1 MPIDVSSYMPADGA
15 AAAALAVTPLLN
27 SLQPSAIL
35 ALAAQV
41 RKLKAAG
48 REICDLTVGDFS
60 SKQFPIPAALQQA
73 IVDALQA
80 GHTNYPPSDGVPELK
95 DAVARLFRRDLD
107 LDYPSSSV
115 VIAGGAR
122 PLLYACWRLFVD
134 PGERSVS
141 FVPSWNNG
149 YYAHLTQ
156 ADHRFVRT
164 SASDNFFPTVE
175 MVRAE
180 LPGTRLLMLNS
191 PLNPTGTAIDPEV
204 LRGIAQ
210 AVVEENHRRQG
221 ARPVMLCYDQ
231 VYWMLTFG
239 QTRHY
244 NPVALVP
251 EVAPYTI
258 QVDALSKGFAATGLR
273 VGWGVLP
280 SYLAPRMS
288 GFLGH
293 VGAWAPR
300 AEQIASAW
308 LLDHPDVCATYHQTM
323 RAGVEARLQTL
334 YKGIQ
339 GMKARGLPVD
349 AIEPQGGIYLSFY
362 AGLIGRGFDS
372 NQAIA
377 SFLIDEAGVAVVP
390 FQAFDLEE
398 NSGWF
403 RMSVGAVG
411 LSELDGALERIEAAL
426 HRRLG

>member
-1 MPIDVSSYMPADGA
+1 MPIDVSHHLPSDGA
-15 AAAALAVTPLLN
+15 AAAALAVTPVLN

-41 RKLKAAG
+41 RKLKAEG
-48 REICDLTVGDFS
+48 RQICDLTVGDFS
-60 SKQFPIPAALQQA
+60 SKQFPIPDALQQA
-73 IVDALQA
+73 VVEALRA

-95 DAVARLFRRDLD
+95 EAVIELFRRELD
-107 LDYPSSSV
+107 LDYPAGSV

-156 ADHRFVRT
+156 ADHHFVRT
-164 SASDNFFPTVE
+164 HASDDFFPTVE
-175 MVRAE
+175 MVRE
-180 LPGTRLLMLNS
+180 VLPGTRLLMLNS
-191 PLNPTGTAIDPEV
+191 PLNPTGTAIAPEI
-204 LRGIAQ
+204 LQGIAE
-210 AVVEENHRRQG
+210 AVVEENRRRKG

-231 VYWMLTFG
+231 VYWMLTMG
-239 QTRHY
+239 QTRHC
-244 NPVALVP
+244 NPVTLVP

-258 QVDALSKGFAATGLR
+258 HVDALSKAFAATGLR

-280 SYLAPRMS
+280 PYLASRMS

-300 AEQIASAW
+300 AEQVASAV
-308 LLDHPDVCATYHQTM
+308 LLRRPDLMAEYHLTM
-323 RAGVEARLQTL
+323 RAGVEARLNRL
-334 YKGIQ
+334 YEGVQ
-339 GMKARGLPVD
+339 AMKARGLPVD
-349 AIEPQGGIYLSFY
+349 AIRPQGGIYLSLY
-362 AGLIGRGFDS
+362 VGLIGRGFAT

-377 SFLIDEAGVAVVP
+377 SWLIDEAGVAVVP
-390 FQAFDLEE
+390 FQAFDLLEE
-398 NSGWF
+398 SGWF

-411 LSELDGALERIEAAL
+411 LDELDGALARMEAAL
-426 HRRLG
+426 LRRGA